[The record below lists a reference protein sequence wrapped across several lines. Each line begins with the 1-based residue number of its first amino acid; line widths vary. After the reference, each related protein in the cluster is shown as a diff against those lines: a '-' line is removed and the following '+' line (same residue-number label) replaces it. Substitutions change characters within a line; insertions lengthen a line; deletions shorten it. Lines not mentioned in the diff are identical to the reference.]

1 MNTKSEDRLLG
12 LASAAL
18 VTTIGG
24 ELLGSQLLITVG
36 AVGFVIISP
45 RAVRGHERRARS
57 GRRSN
62 AGDERPD
69 PTVTE
74 RVR

>member
-24 ELLGSQLLITVG
+24 ELLSQLPSRSALSG
-36 AVGFVIISP
+36 SSSLSSLLFC
-45 RAVRGHERRARS
+45 GHERRVCS

-62 AGDERPD
+62 AGDERP
-69 PTVTE
+69 
-74 RVR
+74 